1 MAMQI
6 PEYVAERELNTER
19 STIPNIPAM
28 DQVGRAL
35 ENLGSS
41 FAEFGAHLNAKAK
54 QKKDTEDAIAYET
67 TVQKNQRDSF
77 DTVNENEDP
86 AGEGIY
92 DAGQA
97 KIDANNAAAI
107 AKMSPENQKIYGS
120 KLAINKSDN
129 GMWLETQQHEQARG
143 HYGEVTKGIVGNK
156 AVDVGANP
164 HKWQE
169 HLDDSYKFID
179 GLPNLYP
186 AEKTALKKQAYEAL
200 ANGKMQG
207 EIDRDPAGA
216 KTHLGVP
223 GQETKSL
230 SGAKVPSGSGNGGMR
245 GKQLG
250 FVWHELNGPA
260 GKHGGSSEQAAY
272 NRLKKA
278 GSLEAAVS
286 AGLTFERPSIPNFAG
301 RLNHARRVLAG
312 KAGPE
317 AMQARAYFE
326 SKGMSPIQASGFV
339 GVLMGESGS
348 NLNPNAA
355 NPKDPGTSIGIA
367 QWNRD
372 RKANMLA
379 FTGASAGEWMPDP
392 KGLTK
397 QVVDPAYEQMPAE
410 WRIMQLNRADSALNS
425 ANSAQATAAK
435 AKVTQTF
442 QDQYT
447 ATVAN
452 GRYEGDSLTKQDY
465 YDAYPK
471 DPAVAEENFGLYQRT
486 MGLASKIHSFQNMT
500 LNELVAQRE
509 KTLDMVGVGP
519 GAAEQAKFQEAE
531 LAALDFQIAGEQTQ
545 VKSVYEAR
553 QEQMRVATEA
563 ATVRAKDAEKYW
575 EEKRKQQIADFKTI
589 VERQIKDDS
598 TSFEMDPAYSG
609 AIMSPDV
616 FKRVWPGKEG
626 EQRYKDYILG
636 LQGSKMRAG
645 LGDAPTRE
653 LLAQRAQ
660 LDKTMKGAAGQDTS
674 ALINEAVLT
683 QNAIEKELKAR
694 EEDPAGYVLQ
704 NNPVVSTAFEEAQK
718 DPNSVK
724 KSEYAIELM
733 LANQRYLGIP
743 EDKLAPLPKYM
754 VDNISGVFNNPEAN
768 VLNATA
774 PLIRAIELTTDKSAR
789 AAIMKQAIKAGVKSN
804 ASEGMIAYL
813 DGRGPEAMRLFDA
826 ARIDDTVKGNVD
838 DTKNSEIYTKLAE
851 VLMSDRAS
859 TEWGRGYQDNGQ
871 RAFDLQKLGFNY
883 VKKAMFKGMTANEAI
898 ERFSNDIFGNKVPV
912 VRVFRGGIST
922 NFSLPPDEDAELITD
937 GLASLRPNI
946 ENAIKTL
953 IQGPMQGF
961 GTRPDGTPKGSGYF
975 GVLKRPDGSVSTE
988 ISMSTDAIGG
998 KEFPLLVPTLTKSE
1012 VNQLLSM
1019 DISDPKK
1026 IPTSIVSKAEAFAKQ
1041 RVTEGKSPFA
1051 SPEESPGYNNDEA
1064 IQRRISQEILINSMS
1079 QTGVWI
1085 SYNDGFAFSTDNGLL
1100 RNADGS
1106 FYTVTMEEAKS
1117 AGIESPPALQPHG
1130 KGVPSGQ

>member
-6 PEYVAERELNTER
+6 PEYVAERSLDTER

-41 FAEFGAHLNAKAK
+41 FAEFGAHLNAKSK
-54 QKKDTEDAIAYET
+54 QKKDTDDAIAYET
-67 TVQKNQRDSF
+67 AVQKNQRDSF

-97 KIDANNAAAI
+97 KIDANNAAALS
-107 AKMSPENQKIYGS
+107 KMSPENQKIYGS
-120 KLAINKSDN
+120 KLNINKSDH

-143 HYGEVTKGIVGNK
+143 HYGDVTKGIVGNK

-164 HKWQE
+164 GKWQQN
-169 HLDDSYKFID
+169 LDESYKFID

-186 AEKTALKKQAYEAL
+186 AEKAALKKQAYQAL
-200 ANGKMQG
+200 AEGKIQG

-216 KTHLGVP
+216 KTHLGIP
-223 GQETKSL
+223 GAETKSL

-245 GKQLG
+245 AKQLG
-250 FVWHELNGPA
+250 FVWHELNGKPD
-260 GKHGGSSEQAAY
+260 GKGGSDERAAY
-272 NRLKKA
+272 GRIKKA

-326 SKGMSPIQASGFV
+326 SKGMSPVQASGFV

-348 NLNPNAA
+348 SLNPNAA
-355 NPKDPGTSIGIA
+355 NPRDPGTSIGIA
-367 QWNRD
+367 QWND
-372 RKANMLA
+372 GGGSKRKSNMLA
-379 FTGASAGEWMPDP
+379 FTGASAGEYMPDP
-392 KGLTK
+392 KGLSK
-397 QVVDPAYEQMPAE
+397 QTVDPAYEQMPAE
-410 WRIMQLNRADSALNS
+410 WRIQQLNRADSALNS
-425 ANSAQATAAK
+425 ANSAQTTAAK
-435 AKVTQTF
+435 ARVTQTF
-442 QDQYT
+442 QDEYT
-447 ATVAN
+447 ATVTN
-452 GRYEGDSLTKQDY
+452 GRYEGDPLTKQDY

-471 DPAVAEENFGLYQRT
+471 DPAVAEENFGKYQRT

-509 KTLDMVGVGP
+509 KTLDMIGAGP
-519 GAAEQAKFQEAE
+519 GAAEQAEFQKAE
-531 LAALDFQIAGEQTQ
+531 LSALDFEIAGEQKQ
-545 VKSVYEAR
+545 VKSVYDAR
-553 QEQMRVATEA
+553 QAQMKTATDA
-563 ATVRAKDAEKYW
+563 ATIRAKEAEKYW
-575 EEKRKQQIADFKTI
+575 EEKRKQQVADFKNI

-598 TSFEMDPAYSG
+598 TSFEMDPAYNG
-609 AIMSPDV
+609 GVMDLEV
-616 FKRVWPGKEG
+616 FQRVWPGKEG
-626 EQRYKDYILG
+626 EQRYKDYMLG
-636 LQGSKMRAG
+636 LQGAKMRAG

-653 LLAQRAQ
+653 LLAQKAD
-660 LDKTMKGAAGQDTS
+660 LDKTMKGAAGQDTA

-683 QNAIEKELKAR
+683 QNAIEKEIKAR
-694 EEDPAGYVLQ
+694 EADPAAYVLQ

-718 DPNSVK
+718 DPNSVM
-724 KSEYAIELM
+724 KSEYAIKLM

-743 EDKLAPLPKYM
+743 EDKIAPLPAYM
-754 VDNISGVFNNPEAN
+754 VSNISSTFNNPDVN
-768 VLNATA
+768 VLNATT
-774 PLIRAIELTTDKSAR
+774 PLIKAIELTTDKSAR
-789 AAIMKQAIKAGVKSN
+789 AAIMRQAVKSGVKST

-838 DTKNSEIYTKLAE
+838 ETKNSEIYAKLAE
-851 VLMSDRAS
+851 VLMSDRAG

-883 VKKAMFKGMTANEAI
+883 VKKAMFKGATAEEAV
-898 ERFSNDIFGNKVPV
+898 EQFSNDIFGNKISV

-922 NFSLPPDEDAELITD
+922 NFSLSPDEDPDLVSD

-946 ENAIKTL
+946 ESIIRTS
-953 IQGPMQGF
+953 IQGPVKPPAVG
-961 GTRPDGTPKGSGYF
+961 DK
-975 GVLKRPDGSVSTE
+975 E
-988 ISMSTDAIGG
+988 DAQIQSQIA
-998 KEFPLLVPTLTKSE
+998 KE
-1012 VNQLLSM
+1012 N
-1019 DISDPKK
+1019 
-1026 IPTSIVSKAEAFAKQ
+1026 
-1041 RVTEGKSPFA
+1041 
-1051 SPEESPGYNNDEA
+1051 
-1064 IQRRISQEILINSMS
+1064 LINRMS

-1085 SYNDGFAFSTDNGLL
+1085 SYDDGFAFSTDNGLL
-1100 RNADGS
+1100 RNEDGS
-1106 FYTVTMEEAKS
+1106 FYKVTLEEVKN
-1117 AGIESPPALQPHG
+1117 AGLESPTS
-1130 KGVPSGQ
+1130 VPNGLFPRGGGSVGQ